1 MLWFAVHFPRLGLEI
16 VERRH
21 PDATAPPTVLVEDG
35 RIRLA
40 NALARKAGIVPG
52 ATLATAHGIAARLRH
67 FERDPHAEA
76 EQLHRLAEA
85 AYRYTSHVS
94 VCPPE
99 GLVLDMQGSQAL
111 FGSVDALVED
121 LERLCT
127 HMGHAARVAF
137 AHTPAG
143 ALTLARA
150 GRRPSPEGAVPAA
163 ALDALRGV
171 PLARAEIPA
180 RDLERLANMGVFRI
194 GQLLALPRDELGTR
208 FGPGL
213 QDYLARLV
221 GEASDPRTPIVP
233 REAFASSLHLIEA
246 VSNKQTLLFP
256 MRRLTTE
263 LAAWL
268 AARQLGVLRLTWAF
282 HPLHG
287 APCRVETRF
296 ARPRG
301 DARGILD
308 IARLRLEQADLPAE
322 TMSLELIAGETAP
335 RAHADDELFGTADSP
350 AALFGTP
357 AEAAAGGGI
366 SGQAPMNLVDAIAA
380 RLGDVALQ
388 CLALA
393 DDHRPERAWTPRRPG
408 ARRGAGA
415 KASMQA
421 PGVGESRPLWLFD
434 PPRPV
439 RARRF
444 RFLGGPERIEAGWWD
459 AAVARDYYVALD
471 ADGTQ
476 CWLFQAR
483 GVPTADHPS
492 DYPPDKGWFLHGYF
506 A

>member
-21 PDATAPPTVLVEDG
+21 PDETAPPTVLVEDG

-94 VCPPE
+94 VCAPD
-99 GLVLDMQGSQAL
+99 GLVLDMQASQAL
-111 FGSVDALVED
+111 FGSVDALAGE

-127 HMGHAARVAF
+127 DMGHATRVAF

-143 ALTLARA
+143 ALMLARA
-150 GRRPSPEGAVPAA
+150 GRRPSPVGAVPAA
-163 ALDALRGV
+163 ALDALQGV

-180 RDLERLANMGVFRI
+180 RDVERLANMGVFRI
-194 GQLLALPRDELGTR
+194 GQLLALPRDELGAR

-221 GEASDPRTPIVP
+221 GETSDPRTPIVP
-233 REAFASSLHLIEA
+233 RETFASALHLIEA

-268 AARQLGVLRLTWAF
+268 AARQLGALRLTWAF

-296 ARPRG
+296 ARPRE

-308 IARLRLEQADLPAE
+308 IAKLHLDQADLPEE
-322 TMSLELIAGETAP
+322 TMSIELIATETAA
-335 RAHADDELFGTADSP
+335 RAHADDELFGTTDS
-350 AALFGTP
+350 AAVAAVPGGTQ
-357 AEAAAGGGI
+357 
-366 SGQAPMNLVDAIAA
+366 GQAPMNLVDAIAA

-393 DDHRPERAWTPRRPG
+393 DDHRPERAWTVRRPG
-408 ARRGAGA
+408 ARRGAVA

-421 PGVGESRPLWLFD
+421 PTAGESRPLWLFD

-444 RFLGGPERIEAGWWD
+444 RFLTGPERIEAGWWD

-476 CWLFQAR
+476 CWLFQTR
-483 GVPTADHPS
+483 GAPAADN
-492 DYPPDKGWFLHGYF
+492 PPDEGWFLHGYF